1 MQRKNEMAG
10 CTMKVLDRNELLNV
24 IGGTED
30 PSRPVGDPGENGG
43 GSDGDLGAVGQR
55 WNGSR

>member
-1 MQRKNEMAG
+1 MQRKSEITGRTLKA
-10 CTMKVLDRNELLNV
+10 LDRNELLHV

-30 PSRPVGDPGENGG
+30 PSRPVGDPGESGS